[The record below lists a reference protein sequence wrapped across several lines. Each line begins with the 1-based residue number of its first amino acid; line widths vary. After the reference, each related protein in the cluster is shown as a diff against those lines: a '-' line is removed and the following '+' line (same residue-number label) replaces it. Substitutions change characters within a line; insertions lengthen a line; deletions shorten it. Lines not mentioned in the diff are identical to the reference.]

1 LRNVFDRDA
10 TGKHAMRLPYAI
22 VAFLALYVTA
32 HGADAADALAKL
44 DTNGNHIVEETE
56 AQAGGRKLFA
66 ALDKNGDGLLRPEEL
81 NGGLGA
87 PVLKAADPDAD
98 GALNPQE
105 YAALITARYKSA
117 NANSDGLV
125 DGAELGS
132 LAGQLLVIMVV
143 S

>member
-1 LRNVFDRDA
+1 
-10 TGKHAMRLPYAI
+10 MRLSYAI
-22 VAFLALYVTA
+22 VALLAVHVTA

-44 DTNGNHIVEETE
+44 DTNGNHIVEEAE

-66 ALDKNGDGLLRPEEL
+66 DLDKNGDGLLQPEEL
-81 NGGLGA
+81 NERLGA
-87 PVLKAADPDAD
+87 AVLKAADHDVD

-117 NANSDGLV
+117 NVNSDGLV

-132 LAGQLLVIMVV
+132 LAGQLLVIMVFP
-143 S
+143 

>member
-1 LRNVFDRDA
+1 V
-10 TGKHAMRLPYAI
+10 MRLCRAI
-22 VAFLALYVTA
+22 VALLVLHVTV
-32 HGADAADALAKL
+32 HGADADDALAKL
-44 DTNGNHIVEETE
+44 DSNGNHIVEEAE

-66 ALDKNGDGLLRPEEL
+66 ALDKSGDGLLQPEEL
-81 NGGLGA
+81 NGRLGA
-87 PVLKAADPDAD
+87 AVLKAADPDAD

-117 NANSDGLV
+117 NTNSDGLV

-143 S
+143 P

>member
-1 LRNVFDRDA
+1 
-10 TGKHAMRLPYAI
+10 MRLSYAI
-22 VAFLALYVTA
+22 VALLAFHETA

-44 DTNGNHIVEETE
+44 DTNGNYMVEEAE

-66 ALDKNGDGLLRPEEL
+66 DLDKNGDGLLQPEEL
-81 NGGLGA
+81 NA
-87 PVLKAADPDAD
+87 AVLKAADPDAD

-117 NANSDGLV
+117 NVNSDGLV

-132 LAGQLLVIMVV
+132 LAGQLLVIMVFP
-143 S
+143 

>member
-1 LRNVFDRDA
+1 MPPTLF
-10 TGKHAMRLPYAI
+10 
-22 VAFLALYVTA
+22 
-32 HGADAADALAKL
+32 AKL
-44 DTNGNHIVEETE
+44 DTNGNHIVEEAE

-66 ALDKNGDGLLRPEEL
+66 DLDKNGDGLLQPEEL
-81 NGGLGA
+81 NGRLGG

-105 YAALITARYKSA
+105 NAALITARYKSA

-132 LAGQLLVIMVV
+132 LAGQLLVIMIVP
-143 S
+143 

>member
-1 LRNVFDRDA
+1 
-10 TGKHAMRLPYAI
+10 MRLSYAI
-22 VAFLALYVTA
+22 VALLALHMTA

-44 DTNGNHIVEETE
+44 DTNGNHIVEEAE
-56 AQAGGRKLFA
+56 AQAGGRNLFTD
-66 ALDKNGDGLLRPEEL
+66 LDKNGDGLLQPGEL
-81 NGGLGA
+81 DGRLGA

-143 S
+143 P

>member
-1 LRNVFDRDA
+1 
-10 TGKHAMRLPYAI
+10 MRLCRAI
-22 VAFLALYVTA
+22 VALLVLHVTA
-32 HGADAADALAKL
+32 HGADADDALAKL
-44 DTNGNHIVEETE
+44 DSNGNHIVEEAE

-66 ALDKNGDGLLRPEEL
+66 ALDKSGDGLLQPEEL
-81 NGGLGA
+81 NGRLGA
-87 PVLKAADPDAD
+87 AVLKAADPDAD

-117 NANSDGLV
+117 NTNSDGLV

-143 S
+143 P

>member
-1 LRNVFDRDA
+1 MTLS
-10 TGKHAMRLPYAI
+10 YAI
-22 VAFLALYVTA
+22 VALLALHVIA

-44 DTNGNHIVEETE
+44 DKNGNHLVDEAE
-56 AQAGGRKLFA
+56 AQAGGRKIFA
-66 ALDKNGDGLLRPEEL
+66 ALDKNSDGLLQPIEL
-81 NGGLGA
+81 NGRLGA
-87 PVLKAADPDAD
+87 AVLKAADPDAD
-98 GALNPQE
+98 GTLNPQE

-143 S
+143 P

>member
-1 LRNVFDRDA
+1 
-10 TGKHAMRLPYAI
+10 MRLCRAI
-22 VAFLALYVTA
+22 VALLVLHVTV
-32 HGADAADALAKL
+32 HGADADDALAKL
-44 DTNGNHIVEETE
+44 DSNGNHIVEEAE

-66 ALDKNGDGLLRPEEL
+66 ALDKSGDGLLQPEEL
-81 NGGLGA
+81 NGRLGA
-87 PVLKAADPDAD
+87 AVLKAADPDAD

-117 NANSDGLV
+117 NTNSDGLV

-143 S
+143 P

>member
-1 LRNVFDRDA
+1 
-10 TGKHAMRLPYAI
+10 MRFSHTILI
-22 VAFLALYVTA
+22 LLALAQLTA
-32 HGADAADALAKL
+32 RGVDAADALTQL
-44 DTNGNHIVEETE
+44 DTNQNHLLEEAE

-66 ALDKNGDGLLRPEEL
+66 VLDKSGDGRLQPEEL
-81 NGGLGA
+81 NDRLGA
-87 PVLKAADPDAD
+87 GVQKAADPDAD

-117 NANSDGLV
+117 NTNSDGLV

-143 S
+143 P